1 MPIVTKTEIMDGI
14 TEVFRDILD
23 DKTLTL
29 ADDTTAADVEGW
41 DSLNHIDLIVAVEK
55 RFKVK
60 FTTRE
65 VTGLRNVGELAALVQ
80 RKADL
85 SR

>member
-1 MPIVTKTEIMDGI
+1 MPMVTKTEIMEGI

-23 DKTLTL
+23 NKTLVL
-29 ADDTTAADVEGW
+29 QDETTAADVENW
-41 DSLNHIDLIVAVEK
+41 DSLNHIDLILAIERK
-55 RFKVK
+55 FKVR

-80 RKADL
+80 QKADL